1 MRHILV
7 ADDHAVTR
15 RGLRD
20 LVDEIFPGAEVGEA
34 VDGHELLAMIGSQ
47 DWDLLLLDALMP
59 GPGFVPM
66 LGEIRS
72 LRPTIPLLV
81 LTATTEIEYVVESMR
96 AGANGLVRKSE
107 ADAELIRAVRLVA
120 DGGTYLHPETA
131 AALARSMCE
140 HVPSIPHLSLSDREL
155 DVFRRIALGQAIKE
169 VAFDLGLS
177 GKTVATYLSRIRKKT
192 GLVGSV
198 DIARYALQHRLVD

>member
-131 AALARSMCE
+131 AALARSDRKSTRLNSSHNPASRM
-140 HVPSIPHLSLSDREL
+140 PSS
-155 DVFRRIALGQAIKE
+155 A
-169 VAFDLGLS
+169 
-177 GKTVATYLSRIRKKT
+177 
-192 GLVGSV
+192 
-198 DIARYALQHRLVD
+198 